1 MRGRGPA
8 GDAAGTGLH
17 LDRMERAAARSHSGG
32 VWSLTHLRICWLAL
46 AGATVVLAGAG
57 LAVGGPGAGVGALL
71 GALIVGVFF
80 TVSAVLIAKIG
91 ARQPKAI
98 LPTALGAYV
107 VKIVALG
114 AVLTVLPRDGFL
126 DTRWMA
132 GAVAVGLFVWLGAH
146 LRYVWTAKIFYVD
159 PG

>member
-1 MRGRGPA
+1 M
-8 GDAAGTGLH
+8 LH
-17 LDRMERAAARSHSGG
+17 TDRAERAAARSHSGG
-32 VWSLTHLRICWLAL
+32 VWSLSHLRVCWLAL
-46 AGATVVLAGAG
+46 AGAAVVLGVVG
-57 LAVGGPGAGVGALL
+57 LVSGGPGAGVGALL
-71 GALIVGVFF
+71 GALIVGAFF
-80 TVSAVLIAKIG
+80 TLSTVIIAKVG
-91 ARQPKAI
+91 VRAPRAI
-98 LPTALGAYV
+98 LPTALGTYV

-114 AVLTVLPRDGFL
+114 AVLTVMPRNGFV